1 MSYLYKR
8 INGVMN
14 NITSQPEGEKA
25 VFSSICV
32 SPYRLSCY
40 LQRATHAMQLQPQRY
55 VKDKHGANFCLLGSL
70 IRSSPEDRSRSFVGW
85 QVLHHVSLSAPASH
99 RDKDKGRV

>member
-1 MSYLYKR
+1 
-8 INGVMN
+8 MN

-55 VKDKHGANFCLLGSL
+55 VKDKHGANLKGGREVQKQKRKKKRKY
-70 IRSSPEDRSRSFVGW
+70 INYKTTNKNSFSA
-85 QVLHHVSLSAPASH
+85 QASLSFI
-99 RDKDKGRV
+99 R